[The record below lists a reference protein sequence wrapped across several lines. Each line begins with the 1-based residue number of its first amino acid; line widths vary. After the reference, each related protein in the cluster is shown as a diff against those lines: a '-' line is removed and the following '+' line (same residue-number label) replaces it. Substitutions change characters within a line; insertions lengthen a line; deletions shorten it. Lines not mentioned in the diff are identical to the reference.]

1 MLVVTIIVSAA
12 CGVYFASLINTAP
25 NPFTQR
31 EGEPLEKKWWV
42 VVVAAFVTTNVVLVS
57 LGFPFLT
64 GLLMVALL
72 VYLIFFIKDKLTA
85 NLGITT
91 MLSLAASFAL
101 CAAQRI
107 DRLNTANKPVST
119 GSKLGIILVPILAIA
134 LTFIISLVKAISI
147 SDDRKDKLK
156 NTLTTSN
163 IITTLVVVA
172 MVIIVIICLKEVF

>member
-12 CGVYFASLINTAP
+12 CGVYFSSLINSAP

-42 VVVAAFVTTNVVLVS
+42 VVVAAFVAINAVLVG
-57 LGFPFLT
+57 LGFPVLT

-72 VYLIFFIKDKLTA
+72 AYLFFFIKDQVTA
-85 NLGITT
+85 NLGVAA
-91 MLSLAASFAL
+91 MLPLAASFAL

-107 DRLNTANKPVST
+107 DRLNAASKPVGT
-119 GSKLGIILVPILAIA
+119 GSKIGIILVPLLAIA
-134 LTFIISLVKAISI
+134 LAYLVGLAKTIP
-147 SDDRKDKLK
+147 DEKKRKLK
-156 NTLTTSN
+156 KHLTTGN

-172 MVIIVIICLKEVF
+172 MVIVVITCLKEVF

>member
-1 MLVVTIIVSAA
+1 MFIVAIVVSAA

-42 VVVAAFVTTNVVLVS
+42 VVVAAFVTINVVLVS
-57 LGFPFLT
+57 LGSPVLT

-72 VYLIFFIKDKLTA
+72 AYLTFFIKDKLTA
-85 NLGITT
+85 NLGIAT
-91 MLSLAASFAL
+91 MLPLAASFAL

-107 DRLNTANKPVST
+107 DRLNTANKPVGT

-134 LTFIISLVKAISI
+134 LTFLISLVKTISI
-147 SDDRKDKLK
+147 SDEKKRKLK
-156 NTLTTSN
+156 NTLTTGN
-163 IITTLVVVA
+163 IITTLVVVV

>member
-12 CGVYFASLINTAP
+12 CGVYFASLISAAP

-42 VVVAAFVTTNVVLVS
+42 VVVVAFVTTNVVLVS
-57 LGFPFLT
+57 LGFPVLT

-72 VYLIFFIKDKLTA
+72 AYLIFFIKDKLTA

-134 LTFIISLVKAISI
+134 LTFLISLVKAIS
-147 SDDRKDKLK
+147 DDRKHKLK

>member
-57 LGFPFLT
+57 LGFPVLT
-64 GLLMVALL
+64 GLLMLSLL

-134 LTFIISLVKAISI
+134 LTFLISLVKAIS
-147 SDDRKDKLK
+147 DDRKHKLK